1 MKRKDIELLVRFVR
15 KLKGNVINSG
25 VETRAG
31 ISVKEYVFLKLSP
44 ELKEDNSNFRG
55 DKFKAACGL

>member
-15 KLKGNVINSG
+15 KLKGKVINSG
-25 VETRAG
+25 ETRAG

>member
-1 MKRKDIELLVRFVR
+1 MKRNDIELLVRFVR

-25 VETRAG
+25 IDRPG
-31 ISVKEYVFLKLSP
+31 ISVKEYVFLKLAP

>member
-15 KLKGNVINSG
+15 KLKGNVINS
-25 VETRAG
+25 EINRAG